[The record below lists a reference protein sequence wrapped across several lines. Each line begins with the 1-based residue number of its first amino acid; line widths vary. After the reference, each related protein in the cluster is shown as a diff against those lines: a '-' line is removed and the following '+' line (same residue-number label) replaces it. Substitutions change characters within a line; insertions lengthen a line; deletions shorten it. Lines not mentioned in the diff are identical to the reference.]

1 MSRFIESVAREA
13 GALLRERFARPETD
27 GVRYKGEK
35 DPVTEA
41 DHASQDL
48 IVRLIREKFPSDRIV
63 AEEDGAALGSED
75 GADSGSGEAVWYVD
89 PLDGTT
95 NFLHRFPFFSVS
107 IARVKKGEIA
117 CGVVYNPVTDD
128 CFTAEA
134 GGGAWHNGTRVRVND
149 EPDPLRSIIATGF
162 ACVRSNRV
170 HDTVPFFDSMVREVQ
185 GVRRAGSAA
194 LDLSFTARG
203 TFGAFYELNLNPWD
217 IAAGILLVKEAG
229 GIVTDFTGGNDM
241 FERKEVVAGA
251 APMHSYVL
259 GKIQGVARDMG
270 WDLA

>member
-13 GALLRERFARPETD
+13 GDLLRERFGREETG
-27 GVRYKGEK
+27 GVQFKSEK

-41 DHASQDL
+41 DHASQSL
-48 IVRLIREKFPSDRIV
+48 ILRRLREKFPSDRIV
-63 AEEDGAALGSED
+63 AEEDGA
-75 GADSGSGEAVWYVD
+75 DSGGGDTVWYVD

-107 IARVKKGEIA
+107 IARVRKGEIV
-117 CGVVYNPVTDD
+117 CGVVYNPITDD
-128 CFTAEA
+128 CFVAEA
-134 GGGAWHNGTRVRVND
+134 GGGAFHNGKRVHVSD
-149 EPDPLRSIIATGF
+149 EADPLRSIIATGF

-170 HDTVPFFDSMVREVQ
+170 HDTVPFFDAMVREVQ

-229 GIVTDFTGGNDM
+229 GIVTDFVGGDAM
-241 FERKEVVAGA
+241 FERKEVVAGGRA
-251 APMHSYVL
+251 MHSYVL
-259 GKIQGVARDMG
+259 GKIGGVAEAMG

>member
-13 GALLRERFARPETD
+13 GALLRERFARQKTD
-27 GVRYKGEK
+27 GVRFKGEK

-63 AEEDGAALGSED
+63 AEEDGA
-75 GADSGSGEAVWYVD
+75 DSGSGDSVWYVD

-107 IARVKKGEIA
+107 IARVKKDEIV

-134 GGGAWHNGTRVRVND
+134 GGGAWHNGTRVRVDD
-149 EPDPLRSIIATGF
+149 EAGPLRSIIATGF

-229 GIVTDFTGGNDM
+229 GIVTDFTGGSGM
-241 FERKEVVAGA
+241 FERKEVVAGGA
-251 APMHSYVL
+251 AMHSYVL
-259 GKIQGVARDMG
+259 GRIRG
-270 WDLA
+270 